1 MSCDFGVWFPSKQLT
16 NEEADK
22 LYAQLCEG
30 EIDGI
35 TPHPSIDSFYKEITS
50 RHPEIDDVPDDDIDD
65 LDLCPWSIAFD
76 RSDGHLLMSC
86 VWSKAEYVESL
97 IKDLAKKHGLAVYDP
112 QTETITYPDNQT

>member
-1 MSCDFGVWFPSKQLT
+1 MSCDFGVWFPSKHLT
-16 NEEADK
+16 NEEADE

-35 TPHPSIDSFYKEITS
+35 TPHSSIDSFYKEITS
-50 RHPEIDDVPDDDIDD
+50 KHPEIDDIPDDDVDD

-76 RSDGHLLMSC
+76 RSDGHLLISC

-97 IKDLAKKHGLAVYDP
+97 IKELAKKHGLAVYDP
-112 QTETITYPDNQT
+112 QTETIIYPN